1 MDNLKSTMEKAKEIM
16 IKCKYYE
23 SALNLMHIDSDLGIP
38 AKGEEYRNKSKG
50 FFSGEIS
57 DLFKS
62 KEAVHAAAALADR
75 DPACFENPYEKA
87 LVRTFLHKY
96 KYVAAVPKQQVSKIN
111 ELTSKAM
118 AVWKEAYDKS
128 DYKLLCPYLKEI
140 FERKTEIAQ
149 CIDNSRNPLD
159 VIMNEN
165 QEYISLETVDG
176 LFSQLKDEVMSLME
190 RIVEKNAEIN
200 SAFLYEDIEEEKVA
214 KACTNIVRKMGFDIE
229 KGKIYKSMY
238 SCCMP
243 VGPRDVRINC
253 DFHNF
258 YTGIFALLH
267 EAGHGIYDYSSGS
280 KAVEYG
286 LWGGLNGCFHEGQA
300 RFYENIIGRSREFWE
315 CFYKE
320 LQNEIVLYKNV
331 NLEDFY
337 KAINKTEA
345 SLIRVDADELTY
357 NLHIILRFEMEKEYF
372 ENKIKVEDFAD
383 VINEK
388 YRKYLNIMPA
398 CDREGILQDIHW
410 AMGCVGYYQNYAMG
424 NIYGGQLYEAM
435 TISEP
440 DIMKHIAS
448 GNFDTLKKWQY
459 ENIHNFSSVYTP
471 YELLEKVTGKSLGV
485 EGLTT
490 YFKNKYSDIYGI

>member
-1 MDNLKSTMEKAKEIM
+1 MDNLSSTIEKVKEIM
-16 IKCKYYE
+16 INCKYYE

-38 AKGEEYRNKSKG
+38 LKGEEYRNKSKG
-50 FFSGEIS
+50 FFSEEMS

-62 KEAVHAAAALADR
+62 KEAVRAATALVDR
-75 DPACFENPYEKA
+75 DPKCFENSYERA

-96 KYVAAVPKQQVSKIN
+96 KYVAEVPKQQISQIN
-111 ELTSKAM
+111 ELTSKAI

-128 DYKLLCPYLKEI
+128 DYNLFCPYIKEI

-165 QEYISLETVDG
+165 QEYMSLETVDR
-176 LFSQLKDEVMSLME
+176 LFLQLKDEVMSLME
-190 RIVEKNAEIN
+190 KIDTKNVEIN
-200 SAFLYEDIEEEKVA
+200 SNFLYEDFEEEKIA
-214 KACTNIVRKMGFDIE
+214 KVCTSIVKKMGFDIE

-243 VGPRDVRINC
+243 IGPRDVRINC

-267 EAGHGIYDYSSGS
+267 EVGHGIYDYSSNS

-286 LWGGLNGCFHEGQA
+286 LWGGLTGCFHEGQA

-320 LQNEIVLYKNV
+320 LQNETVYYKKINF
-331 NLEDFY
+331 EDFY
-337 KAINKTEA
+337 RAINKVKATP
-345 SLIRVDADELTY
+345 IRVDADELTY

-388 YRKYLNIMPA
+388 YRKYLNIVPA

-410 AMGCVGYYQNYAMG
+410 AMGFVGYYQNYAMG

-435 TISEP
+435 TASEP

-459 ENIHNFSSVYTP
+459 ENIHSCSSLYTP
-471 YELLEKVTGKSLGV
+471 HELFEKVTGKSLGV
-485 EGLTT
+485 KGLAT
-490 YFKNKYSDIYGI
+490 YLNKKYSEIYGI